1 MLILSLSLHVAYARP
16 DSALDV
22 QPQQRLS
29 EDNQRLSKVNDNEM
43 QNIKNKKKLHK
54 DTDLWEQVQQQINM
68 IKK

>member
-1 MLILSLSLHVAYARP
+1 MTNAHSLSLHVAYARP

-43 QNIKNKKKLHK
+43 QKY
-54 DTDLWEQVQQQINM
+54 
-68 IKK
+68 